1 MSELSK
7 LLKSKRIEKKYSQ
20 NRLGKKLGYSSDG
33 QLISNFERGKQYIP
47 LRELPEISRIL
58 EIPLRD
64 IEDAVMYDYRDKVR
78 RIFHDAIRVEKETV
92 GSQTNQGSN

>member
-7 LLKSKRIEKKYSQ
+7 LLKNKRIEKKYSQ

-47 LRELPEISRIL
+47 LKELPEISRIL
-58 EIPLRD
+58 EVPLRD
-64 IEDAVMYDYRDKVR
+64 IEDAVMFDYREKVR
-78 RIFHDAIRVEKETV
+78 RVFNDAIKCENERV
-92 GSQTNQGSN
+92 GN